1 MLMSVLMQASTWIQ
15 TNHLSLTKQRRRF
28 RRKWKLIG
36 SFKMFGHQIP
46 CAKVVIDFD
55 GEVNTIRCHVCTHMK
70 GKEKL
75 SIPKFNSL
83 QNDVNRCK
91 CKVARPNCNMF
102 NNIRNMST
110 WNHNTQTMNFS
121 TFKER
126 DTVTEQQVTPIMW
139 TQQIFKVLVLFY
151 YFH

>member
-1 MLMSVLMQASTWIQ
+1 
-15 TNHLSLTKQRRRF
+15 
-28 RRKWKLIG
+28 
-36 SFKMFGHQIP
+36 MFGHQIP

-126 DTVTEQQVTPIMW
+126 DTVTKQQVTPIM
-139 TQQIFKVLVLFY
+139 
-151 YFH
+151 

>member
-1 MLMSVLMQASTWIQ
+1 
-15 TNHLSLTKQRRRF
+15 
-28 RRKWKLIG
+28 
-36 SFKMFGHQIP
+36 MFGHQIP

-126 DTVTEQQVTPIMW
+126 DTVTEQQVTPIM
-139 TQQIFKVLVLFY
+139 
-151 YFH
+151 